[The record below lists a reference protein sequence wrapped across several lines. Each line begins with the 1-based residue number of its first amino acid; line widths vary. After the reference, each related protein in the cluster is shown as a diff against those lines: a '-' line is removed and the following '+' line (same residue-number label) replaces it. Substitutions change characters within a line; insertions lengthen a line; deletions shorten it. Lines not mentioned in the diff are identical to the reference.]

1 MPDDHDAA
9 PPLRPAANGLE
20 ALLSSYDVAPQHHDE
35 LLSDAGVPKAYWQA
49 FARHAG
55 DLSATRLSDAQ
66 DRVERQIFE
75 NGVTYNVYAATDGPT
90 RPWGLD
96 VLPFIVPAVEWEH
109 LARGLRQRARLLNAV
124 AGDLYG
130 AQRLLG
136 EGLIP
141 AALVLA
147 HPGFLRACHGTVPPQ
162 GTFLHLLAFDI
173 GRGPDGHWRVIG
185 TRTQAPSGAGY
196 ALENRISV
204 SRLFPE
210 AFREQR
216 VQLLARFF
224 RTVQETLIAASH
236 CGHESPH
243 IVLLTPGPY
252 NETYFEHAYLARYLG
267 FTLAEGGDLVVRDDR
282 VHLKTLAGLRR
293 VHAIVRRLDDDF
305 CDPLELRADST
316 LGVTGL
322 LRAWRAGNVLVA
334 NALGTSVL
342 ESPSLLAFLP
352 AICKRL
358 LGETLDLSS
367 IATWWCGEAAARADV
382 ESRLDEMIIKP
393 AFPSLALEPVF
404 LGGVGSDERTS
415 WLARI
420 DDAPEQYVLEEFL
433 PLSHA
438 PVWHDGRLES
448 RAVMLRVFAVADGRG
463 DYQVMPGGLCRIA
476 GSDRQIV
483 SSQRG
488 GSSKDMWVLSDAPVE
503 RFSMLPG
510 RVLPEDAANHTRLVS
525 SRAGENLFWLG
536 RYAERSENC
545 ARLLRAVLSRMPD
558 SDAFPDELSRLVA
571 SVSTRQ
577 GLLAAASGNGNGA
590 DTETRL
596 VVPAVEASHTA
607 HMLEQSLIAGLF
619 DREGCRSLAFNVEQM
634 VRVAGTVRDRLSS
647 DNWRV
652 LNQLFLSLRT
662 RLRRDGLADV
672 LELLDRTVVALVA
685 VGGLEM
691 AHMTRD
697 DGWRFLSLGRHLERA
712 LYVTTSVA
720 AVASSGEAE
729 DPTLLEWLL
738 DLSDSLI
745 TYRARYMRHPEWVP
759 VAELLVFDRHNPR
772 SALFQLAKL
781 AKHVRLLPD
790 ANFQDLLAGLDRA
803 CAASYRTNGSQ
814 RELFDRDVTLELFL
828 DTCEK
833 LALSLSDALTLRYF
847 SHVYEPTRATA
858 LL

>member
-1 MPDDHDAA
+1 MTLQSDAYGLS
-9 PPLRPAANGLE
+9 PLLA
-20 ALLSSYDVAPQHHDE
+20 SYDVAPQHFDE
-35 LLSDAGVPKAYWQA
+35 LLCASGLPKPHWQA

-55 DLSATRLSDAQ
+55 EITARRLAESQ
-66 DRVERQIFE
+66 DRIERQIFE

-96 VLPFIVPAVEWEH
+96 VLPFIVPADDWE
-109 LARGLRQRARLLNAV
+109 LLTRGLRQRARLLNAI
-124 AGDLYG
+124 AADLYG
-130 AQRLLG
+130 SQRLLV
-136 EGLIP
+136 EGLVP

-147 HPGFLRACHGTVPPQ
+147 HPGFLRPCHGIRPPQ
-162 GTFLHLLAFDI
+162 GTFLHLVAFDL
-173 GRGPDGHWRVIG
+173 GRGPDGRWRVVG
-185 TRTQAPSGAGY
+185 TRVQAPSGAGY
-196 ALENRISV
+196 ALENRLVI
-204 SRLFPE
+204 SRLFPD

-224 RTVQETLIAASH
+224 RTLQETLIASAP
-236 CGHESPH
+236 CGTESPH

-267 FTLAEGGDLVVRDDR
+267 FTLAEGSDLVAREDR
-282 VHLKTLAGLRR
+282 IYLKTLAGLRR

-305 CDPLELRADST
+305 CDPVELRADST
-316 LGVTGL
+316 LGVAGL
-322 LRAWRAGNVLVA
+322 LQAWRAGHVLIA
-334 NALGTSVL
+334 NALGTSVV
-342 ESPSLLAFLP
+342 ESASLFAFLP
-352 AICKRL
+352 GISEAL
-358 LGETLDLSS
+358 LGERLELPSV
-367 IATWWCGEAAARADV
+367 ATWWCGEAAARADV
-382 ESRLDEMIIKP
+382 TSRLDGMIIKP
-393 AFPSLALEPVF
+393 ASPDLTMEPVF
-404 LGGVGSDERTS
+404 LGGVEKPERDA
-415 WLARI
+415 WMARI
-420 DDAPEQYVLEEFL
+420 DETPEQYVLEEFL

-438 PVWHDGRLES
+438 PVWHEGQLES
-448 RAVMLRVFAVADGRG
+448 RAVMLRVFLVADGHG
-463 DYQVMPGGLCRIA
+463 DYQVMPGGLTRIA
-476 GSDRQIV
+476 GSDRHIV

-488 GSSKDMWVLSDAPVE
+488 GSSKDTWVLSDSPVE
-503 RFSMLPG
+503 RFSMLTGHLQPDG
-510 RVLPEDAANHTRLVS
+510 AIDATRWVS

-558 SDAFPDELSRLVA
+558 SDAFPEELSRLVA
-571 SVSTRQ
+571 TVSRRQ
-577 GLLAAASGNGNGA
+577 GLLPVPHENGKGTASADTPPALSVDDRPAAAH
-590 DTETRL
+590 D
-596 VVPAVEASHTA
+596 
-607 HMLEQSLIAGLF
+607 LERALIAGLF
-619 DREGCRSLAFNVEQM
+619 DRRGCHSLAFNIEQM
-634 VRVAGTVRDRLSS
+634 VRVGGTVRDRLSS

-652 LNQLFLSLRT
+652 LNQLFQSVKTPAGRE
-662 RLRRDGLADV
+662 GLADV

-729 DPTLLEWLL
+729 DPTVLEWLL

-772 SALFQLAKL
+772 SAVFQLAKL

-790 ANFQDLLAGLDRA
+790 ARFDDILLALDRA
-803 CAASYRTNGSQ
+803 CAASSAPTGAQ
-814 RELFDRDVTLELFL
+814 QELFDRDVNVEGFL
-828 DTCEK
+828 AHCES
-833 LALSLSDALTLRYF
+833 LALLLSDALSLRYF

-858 LL
+858 VI